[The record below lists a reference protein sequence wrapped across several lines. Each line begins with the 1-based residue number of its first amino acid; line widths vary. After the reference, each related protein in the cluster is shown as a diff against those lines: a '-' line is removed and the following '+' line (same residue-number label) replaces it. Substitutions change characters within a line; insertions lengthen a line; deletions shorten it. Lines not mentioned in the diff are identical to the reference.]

1 MLNKSRFLGWVIL
14 FCSFLS
20 GWLWMDFQSAVTV
33 PVTDR
38 TIYLEIEKGDSFNR
52 ITQKLMEQGVR
63 LKPLWFKI
71 FAYRYDLASKL
82 KAGDYEIKKGLT
94 APDILALLVSGKIR
108 QYAITF
114 PEGLNF
120 KQILALVRQN
130 PYLQQ
135 TLADTDSIMERLGS
149 EYPHPEGLFFPDT
162 YFFERKTTDVALLKR
177 AYERMLSILHQ
188 EWQQKQADLPLD
200 SPYQALILASI
211 VEKETSVAEERPL
224 IAGVFTRRLEKGMPL
239 QTDPTVIYGMGDE
252 YQGDIRSKDLKTAT
266 PYNTYVIKGL
276 PPTPISMPGREA
288 IRSVLHPTPGNSLY
302 FVATG
307 DGSHV
312 FSASLKEHNKA
323 VALYQLNQNK
333 Q

>member
-1 MLNKSRFLGWVIL
+1 MLNQSRLLGWVIL

-20 GWLWMDFQSAVTV
+20 GWLWMDFQSAVTI

-38 TIYLEIEKGDSFNR
+38 TVYVEIEKGDSFNK
-52 ITQKLMEQGVR
+52 ITQKLIERDVR

-71 FAYRYDLASKL
+71 FAYRHDLAGKL
-82 KAGDYEIKKGLT
+82 KAGDYEIKKGAT
-94 APDILALLVSGKIR
+94 APDILALLVSGKTR

-114 PEGLNF
+114 PEGWNF
-120 KQILALVRQN
+120 RQILQLVKQN

-135 TLADTDSIMERLGS
+135 TLDESGSIMQQLDS
-149 EYPHPEGLFFPDT
+149 AYQHPEGLFFPDT

-177 AYERMLSILHQ
+177 AYQRMQDILDQ
-188 EWQQKQADLPLD
+188 EWQQKQPDLPLD

-211 VEKETSVAEERPL
+211 VEKETSVIEERPL

-239 QTDPTVIYGMGDE
+239 QTDPTVIYGMGEE
-252 YQGDIRSKDLKTAT
+252 YQGDIRSKDLKIAT
-266 PYNTYVIKGL
+266 PYNTYLIKGL
-276 PPTPISMPGREA
+276 PPTPIAMPGREA
-288 IRSVLHPTPGNSLY
+288 IHAVLHPAPGNSLY

-307 DGSHV
+307 DGHHV

-333 Q
+333 